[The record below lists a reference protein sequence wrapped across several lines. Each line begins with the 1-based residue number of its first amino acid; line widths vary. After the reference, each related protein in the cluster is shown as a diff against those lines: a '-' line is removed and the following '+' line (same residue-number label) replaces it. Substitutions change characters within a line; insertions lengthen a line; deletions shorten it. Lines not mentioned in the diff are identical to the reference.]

1 MAIYCSFG
9 EGAHGLKPSWILLN
23 LREPAL
29 WLSLL
34 SLLVILRKTP
44 VVGTTAPQ
52 SNEMCEAPDSAKGG
66 NAPNSQEATE
76 SSEAT
81 ITL

>member
-23 LREPAL
+23 LRETAL
-29 WLSLL
+29 WISLL

-52 SNEMCEAPDSAKGG
+52 PNEICEAPDDAKGG
-66 NAPNSQEATE
+66 APNSQEATE
-76 SSEAT
+76 SSEVT